1 MAWGIEANEV
11 SRAPIGMRDPENPAV
26 DAVAVRGVAAES
38 VERVAGTVVA
48 FRATGDEDVPGV
60 MATTMPITAIT
71 ASAPK
76 VSAARWW

>member
-1 MAWGIEANEV
+1 MN
-11 SRAPIGMRDPENPAV
+11 
-26 DAVAVRGVAAES
+26 S

-48 FRATGDEDVPGV
+48 FNAIGDDEVRGV

-76 VSAARWW
+76 VNAARWW